1 MAGEALTDT
10 ELDERCEKWL
20 ADTFNLKIDFG
31 ISDAVEPLLQNG
43 LIIQDMEVQYPFHPF
58 SSPTGL
64 SGSLLNVRVPPH
76 NPWHFMES
84 PLFSG
89 AYGFF
94 QL

>member
-1 MAGEALTDT
+1 MCSVAGEALTDT

-43 LIIQDMEVQYPFHPF
+43 LIIQDMEVQYPFSVPLSAYPF

-64 SGSLLNVRVPPH
+64 
-76 NPWHFMES
+76 HF
-84 PLFSG
+84 LV
-89 AYGFF
+89 
-94 QL
+94 QI